1 MNLGIKGAMI
11 VHGNDGLDEVT
22 ISNRTTVCEIQENK
36 LIKYEITPEDYH
48 IPIVGLNEVIGG
60 TAEENAKITL
70 AVLNGKQ
77 GPQRD
82 IVVMNAAC
90 ALYTAGKASSLA
102 EGVRLAQESIDS
114 GKAVEKLEEL
124 KQVTAQYL

>member
-1 MNLGIKGAMI
+1 MR
-11 VHGNDGLDEVT
+11 VT
-22 ISNRTTVCEIQENK
+22 ISSHTTVCEIQENK

-48 IPIVGLNEVIGG
+48 IPIVDLNEVIGG

-102 EGVRLAQESIDS
+102 EGIRLAQESIDS
-114 GKAVEKLEEL
+114 GNALEKLEEL

>member
-1 MNLGIKGAMI
+1 M
-11 VHGNDGLDEVT
+11 
-22 ISNRTTVCEIQENK
+22 
-36 LIKYEITPEDYH
+36 
-48 IPIVGLNEVIGG
+48 
-60 TAEENAKITL
+60 
-70 AVLNGKQ
+70 LNGKQ

-90 ALYTAGKASSLA
+90 ALYTAEKASSLA

-114 GKAVEKLEEL
+114 GKALEKLEEL